1 MSTEERLK
9 SLFAKLIEATRDGHL
24 QWSPTAD
31 EAAFRVT
38 FQSGN
43 ISIKKDEGYDPEEM
57 QSYLN
62 RSLSVF
68 NEKGRLI
75 EEYVPSYVEAT
86 IEEFD
91 ELFTLAR
98 RSAFNTDDVLAQ
110 LMGEIASK
118 VHAKR

>member
-9 SLFAKLIEATRDGHL
+9 SLFSKLIEATRDGYL

-31 EAAFRVT
+31 EASFRVT

-43 ISIKKDEGYDPEEM
+43 ISIKKDEGYDPEIME
-57 QSYLN
+57 SYQIRQL
-62 RSLSVF
+62 RVH

-75 EEYVPSYVEAT
+75 EEYLPNFSSET
-86 IEEFD
+86 IKNFD

-98 RSAFNTDDVLAQ
+98 RSAYDTNNVLAA
-110 LMGEIASK
+110 LIGEIGKKAR
-118 VHAKR
+118 V